1 MGKFNQGVHGG
12 FKGRV
17 GNIVGSNWKGTG
29 VMRIRPASVSN
40 PRTDLQQNVRTR
52 FALMG
57 HFLSTQRALVRIGW
71 RAMVSNTTPHNEAMR
86 YNLANAISGEYPDLF
101 IDFSKVKLSVGEL
114 YVPTGLQ
121 VSSASAKSLN
131 LSWQHEQGTNQGGN
145 DDLLMIGIYDAESA
159 QGFTQLGGATRQQQS
174 VVITLPDNWIGRTVE
189 VFVFMVSSMAL
200 TDLNN
205 PAHISQTLYGGSLVL
220 TD

>member
-1 MGKFNQGVHGG
+1 MAKIKIGALGG

-17 GNIVGSNWKGTG
+17 GNLVGSRWKGQSI
-29 VMRIRPASVSN
+29 MRARPESVSN

-71 RAMVSNTTPHNEAMR
+71 RAMASETTPHNEAMR
-86 YNLANAISGEYPDLF
+86 YNLANAIGGEYPDLF
-101 IDFSKVKLSVGEL
+101 IDFSKVKLSEGEL

-121 VSSASAKSLN
+121 VSAASAKSLN
-131 LSWQHEQGTNQGGN
+131 LSWQHEQGTNKGGN

-159 QGFTQLGGATRQQQS
+159 QGFTQLGGATRQQQT

-200 TDLNN
+200 SDLNN
-205 PAHISQTLYGGSLVL
+205 LAHISQTMYGGSIQLS
-220 TD
+220 D